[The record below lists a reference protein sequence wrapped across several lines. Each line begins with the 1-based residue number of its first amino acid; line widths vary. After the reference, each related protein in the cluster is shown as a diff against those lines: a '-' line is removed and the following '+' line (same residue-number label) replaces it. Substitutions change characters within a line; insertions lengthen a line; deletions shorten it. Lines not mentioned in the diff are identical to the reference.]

1 VARVED
7 LDGTQ
12 GKSVPRRRLRVA
24 HAPLPDAGANE
35 LVEVFERR
43 RVMVTRLCLWS
54 VAKVAV
60 VFWTCVGVLAVAAV
74 FVVWMLL
81 ASAGVVG
88 NFEEFIIDMT
98 GVEDFRVLSGTVT
111 SALVLL
117 VCLGVVVAV
126 VLTVVAAEFYNVVAR
141 ALGGIEVIALEETTQ
156 WIPASSTT
164 PPSSRTS
171 TNGQHPD
178 GVASNGHADGDVV
191 LKS

>member
-1 VARVED
+1 
-7 LDGTQ
+7 
-12 GKSVPRRRLRVA
+12 
-24 HAPLPDAGANE
+24 
-35 LVEVFERR
+35 
-43 RVMVTRLCLWS
+43 
-54 VAKVAV
+54 
-60 VFWTCVGVLAVAAV
+60 
-74 FVVWMLL
+74 MLL

-88 NFEEFIIDMT
+88 NFEEFVIDMT

-141 ALGGIEVIALEETTQ
+141 TLGGIEVIALEETTQ
-156 WIPASSTT
+156 WIPASTT
-164 PPSSRTS
+164 TSPSSTTS

>member
-1 VARVED
+1 
-7 LDGTQ
+7 L
-12 GKSVPRRRLRVA
+12 A
-24 HAPLPDAGANE
+24 HAPRPDVGAHE

-60 VFWTCVGVLAVAAV
+60 VFWTCVGALAVAAV

-81 ASAGVVG
+81 SSAGVVG
-88 NFEEFIIDMT
+88 NFEEFVIDMT

-126 VLTVVAAEFYNVVAR
+126 VVTVVAAEFYNVVAR
-141 ALGGIEVIALEETTQ
+141 TLGGIEVITLEEATQ
-156 WIPASSTT
+156 WIPASST
-164 PPSSRTS
+164 SSASSAVS
-171 TNGQHPD
+171 TNGQHSD

-191 LKS
+191 SKS